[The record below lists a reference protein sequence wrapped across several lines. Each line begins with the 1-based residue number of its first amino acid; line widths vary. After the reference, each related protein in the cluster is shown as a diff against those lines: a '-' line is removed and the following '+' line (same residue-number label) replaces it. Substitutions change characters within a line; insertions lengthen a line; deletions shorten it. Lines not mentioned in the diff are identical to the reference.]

1 MSLCYL
7 TFSLARW
14 LELHEL
20 SALSVTVSPDGLIWL
35 DTHHSSLSNIFVLFT
50 PITPV
55 PQCSG
60 WSIIMSTKPEW
71 EWGADMNKTA
81 ALEEMYLIYQA
92 VRNYLADSEPWGEFG
107 MEDLVAS
114 YRSFCQREPL
124 GGMFLESV
132 LEELMDRARGCSW
145 RYN

>member
-1 MSLCYL
+1 L
-7 TFSLARW
+7 
-14 LELHEL
+14 
-20 SALSVTVSPDGLIWL
+20 
-35 DTHHSSLSNIFVLFT
+35 
-50 PITPV
+50 
-55 PQCSG
+55 
-60 WSIIMSTKPEW
+60 WSIGIEVGKAT
-71 EWGADMNKTA
+71 

-132 LEELMDRARGCSW
+132 LEELLDRARGCSW

>member
-1 MSLCYL
+1 
-7 TFSLARW
+7 
-14 LELHEL
+14 
-20 SALSVTVSPDGLIWL
+20 
-35 DTHHSSLSNIFVLFT
+35 
-50 PITPV
+50 
-55 PQCSG
+55 
-60 WSIIMSTKPEW
+60 MSTKPEW

-132 LEELMDRARGCSW
+132 LEELMDQARGCSW